1 MTRAGRSS
9 GAASQRQ
16 LRVGEELRHALAE
29 VFARDT
35 IREPALDG
43 VSVTISEV
51 RMSPD
56 LRNARAYVLP
66 LGGGDTTTVLEGL
79 RRCVPY
85 LRGQVAKRVR
95 MKYMPKLEFEI
106 DSSFETASHIDTL
119 LRGLDGDDRE
129 PGDGD

>member
-29 VFARDT
+29 VFARDS
-35 IREPALDG
+35 IREPALEG

-66 LGGGDTTTVLEGL
+66 LGGSDTTAVLEGL

-106 DSSFETASHIDTL
+106 DDSFETASRVDAL